1 MNGKRLNWL
10 RRFRRDGVTFRFGT
24 AINHISKICDSN
36 PPSARNGA
44 ASSSSSSRASAITR
58 SPTDGVDTDIDIDTP
73 VVVPN
78 GRALAFPIA
87 SASSASRPLAH
98 PNAVDAS
105 SKVSSASVVVVVV
118 VDDAYR
124 RPQTPAVDDAH
135 RRDVSVMA
143 RIVVGFVGGVVTPNE
158 RNANPFQLWRQRQ
171 PTTRA
176 KSNLYIKKQ
185 VRIQTQGSLSWRDGS
200 PNAASHADD
209 GTDTDGTDGTDT
221 DGLIHARRVAS
232 HTTHT
237 TTRTST

>member
-58 SPTDGVDTDIDIDTP
+58 SPTDGVDTDIDIHTP

-98 PNAVDAS
+98 PNAVDAR
-105 SKVSSASVVVVVV
+105 SKVSSASVV

-158 RNANPFQLWRQRQ
+158 RTNANANPFQGGNTNPLLEQKV
-171 PTTRA
+171 T
-176 KSNLYIKKQ
+176 YI
-185 VRIQTQGSLSWRDGS
+185 
-200 PNAASHADD
+200 
-209 GTDTDGTDGTDT
+209 
-221 DGLIHARRVAS
+221 
-232 HTTHT
+232 
-237 TTRTST
+237 